1 MLVLL
6 DMTEKTRFIG
16 LRIPESLFNAIDK
29 EAETDEISISDVA
42 RRVLNR
48 HYKNQATE
56 NA

>member
-6 DMTEKTRFIG
+6 HMKEKSRFIG